1 MGTFKVNQFI
11 GIISIA
17 LFSGCVN
24 ENYFGASAEKKILA
38 FTLTNQTG
46 NTNIIEASKTIRVK
60 VSADAMLAALKPTQ
74 ITLSTFAKIAPAID
88 ITRDFSN
95 PVAYTVTAE
104 DGTTETYMVVV
115 EQEGANPQL
124 ENSSFDQW
132 YTTPKGYEEP
142 GENAS
147 SIWATGNAGVVTLG
161 DANVTPFTINGIDR
175 AAKLVTADLGS
186 LAGLV
191 GQRMGAGSMFT
202 GKFEL
207 DIANP
212 LNSTKFGISYSAKPK
227 QFSVNYA
234 YAPGTPYLDK
244 DGQVLSKTD
253 SCDIYVLL
261 ENRESGEAK
270 RVATGWFRSGK
281 KEIDAFKT
289 VTVDLW
295 YGTLPNDVPA
305 YQKPTNGLYANSN
318 EKATH
323 ITVVFSSSYN
333 GAFFEG
339 GTNSTL
345 VVNNFALI
353 Y

>member
-1 MGTFKVNQFI
+1 MN
-11 GIISIA
+11 IIKYTIVG
-17 LFSGCVN
+17 LFTMLLFVGCVN
-24 ENYFGASAEKKILA
+24 ENYFGASAENKILA
-38 FTLTNQTG
+38 FTLTSQTG
-46 NTNIIEASKTIRVK
+46 NTNIDQQSKTIRLK
-60 VSADAMLAALKPTQ
+60 VSAAAVLTSLKPNE
-74 ITLSTFAKIAPAID
+74 ITLSTFAKIAPSQD
-88 ITRDFSN
+88 IARDFSN
-95 PVAYTVTAE
+95 PVTYTVTAE
-104 DGTTETYMVVV
+104 NGTTESYMVIV

-124 ENSSFDQW
+124 ENSSFDSW
-132 YTTPKGYEEP
+132 YTTPKGYQEP
-142 GENAS
+142 GENVN

-161 DANVTPFTINGIDR
+161 SANVTPFTISTNDK
-175 AAKLVTADLGS
+175 AAKLVTSDLGS

-212 LNSTKFGISYSAKPK
+212 LNSTKFGIAFSARPK
-227 QFSVNYA
+227 QFSFNYA

-244 DGQVLSKTD
+244 NGQLLAKTD

-261 ENRESGEAK
+261 ENREGAEAK

-281 KEIDAFKT
+281 KEIDAFIT
-289 VTVDLW
+289 NTIDLT
-295 YGTLPNDVPA
+295 YGALPNDAPA
-305 YQKPTNGLYANSN
+305 YQKPANGLYASQS
-318 EKATH
+318 EKITH

-333 GAFFEG
+333 GALFEG

-345 VVNNFALI
+345 VVNDFKLI